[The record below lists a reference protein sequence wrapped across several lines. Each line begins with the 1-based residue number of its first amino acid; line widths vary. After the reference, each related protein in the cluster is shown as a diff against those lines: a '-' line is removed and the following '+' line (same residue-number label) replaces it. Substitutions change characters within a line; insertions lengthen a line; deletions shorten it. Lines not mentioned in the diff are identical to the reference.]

1 MRTSLSPGGES
12 SRAVGVLLCAWGR
25 FAGCSWQGAHALAS
39 PACWSMML
47 SPSPNPHPGSFLLLP
62 SPLCPWNTLFSLQG
76 FVPGAPLIPPALFLA
91 PHTHLTASS
100 LWAFLSAV
108 SSPLRPHGPTS
119 PLTNS
124 SSTNLNLAQGLVSSK
139 EPSLTTSRLCVP
151 LLWAS
156 LSHATSEMTTVHFPR
171 RPPRLTHP
179 AQAPPRHFH
188 LGAPRSEADAEQL
201 LG

>member
-76 FVPGAPLIPPALFLA
+76 LVPGAPLIPPALFLA

-108 SSPLRPHGPTS
+108 SSPLRPHGPPPPPHQFLLDQPQLGS
-119 PLTNS
+119 RARLFQRALPDHLPPLCAPS
-124 SSTNLNLAQGLVSSK
+124 LGFLVS
-139 EPSLTTSRLCVP
+139 
-151 LLWAS
+151 
-156 LSHATSEMTTVHFPR
+156 
-171 RPPRLTHP
+171 
-179 AQAPPRHFH
+179 RHF
-188 LGAPRSEADAEQL
+188 
-201 LG
+201 